1 MIAHA
6 ADPAAALSAG
16 ESAVAEFLDRLVG
29 DRPGSLGPQQFCA
42 VLRGKCFGLFD
53 ELRHRGL
60 VKLWRRLG
68 PGRDRL
74 ADGQEEL
81 FLAGR

>member
-6 ADPAAALSAG
+6 DAPAAALSVG
-16 ESAVAEFLDRLVG
+16 ESVVAEFPDRLPG

-42 VLRGKCFGLFD
+42 VLRGKGLGLGD
-53 ELRHRGL
+53 ERRRGGL

-74 ADGQEEL
+74 ADGEEEL

>member
-6 ADPAAALSAG
+6 DDPAAALSAV
-16 ESAVAEFLDRLVG
+16 VAEFPHRLVG

-42 VLRGKCFGLFD
+42 VLRGQGPGFCD
-53 ELRHRGL
+53 ERRRGSL